1 MAESETENVY
11 DCIVIGCGPAGAAA
25 ALYLARAKLK
35 TLILDK
41 SPSSGAL
48 ASCTGIE
55 NYPGVPGPLTGAELI
70 ERIREQAKSFG
81 AECSRSQVLG
91 AILDSDP
98 KQVFTAEGDYRA
110 KAVVIATGAMDRRV
124 KLPGEER
131 LLGHGV
137 GYCVTCDAA
146 FFEGQ
151 DCALVGDGE
160 EALEEA
166 LLLTRFASKVYFICP
181 KREIRGPKDLVLMV
195 EEYPKIEVIR
205 GAMVSEILGE
215 ESVEGV
221 KLATQGG
228 SERTLAVKGVFLLIG
243 GGAPTT
249 SFLGGAL
256 SLGEGGCLM
265 IDHEQATEIP
275 GVFAA
280 GDVTCEHVKQAV
292 VAAAEGVI
300 AALAVD
306 KYLNRRKR
314 MMVDYK

>member
-1 MAESETENVY
+1 MTNTQTDQIY
-11 DCIVIGCGPAGAAA
+11 DCIVIGCGPAGASA

-35 TLILDK
+35 ILILDK

-48 ASCTGIE
+48 ASSAGIE
-55 NYPGVPGPLTGAELI
+55 NYPGVPGPLTGAHLI
-70 ERIREQAKSFG
+70 ERMRKQAKSFG
-81 AECSRSQVLG
+81 AECTRSQVLG
-91 AILDSDP
+91 ATLDSEP
-98 KQVFTAEGDYRA
+98 KQIFTGDEVYQARA
-110 KAVVIATGAMDRRV
+110 VIIATGAMDRRV

-137 GYCVTCDAA
+137 CYCVTCDAA

-166 LLLTRFASKVYFICP
+166 LMLTRFASKVYYICP
-181 KREIRGPKDLVLMV
+181 KRELRGPDDLVLMV
-195 EEYPKIEVIR
+195 EDYPKIEVIR
-205 GAMVSEILGE
+205 GAMVAEILGE
-215 ESVEGV
+215 GLVEGV
-221 KLATQGG
+221 RLAIHGG
-228 SERTLAVKGVFLLIG
+228 AERTLAVKGVFLLIG

-249 SFLGGAL
+249 GFLGGAL
-256 SLGEGGCLM
+256 PLGEGGCLM
-265 IDHEQATEIP
+265 IDHEQATAIS